1 LFYFKINTDL
11 EEEQSQ
17 LLSSHCNAD
26 LRKRR
31 TQQSMDEGLTTIF
44 RVSSAIEKKMV
55 IREFEDIKLERGNA
69 RQKLLVNS

>member
-1 LFYFKINTDL
+1 
-11 EEEQSQ
+11 
-17 LLSSHCNAD
+17 
-26 LRKRR
+26 
-31 TQQSMDEGLTTIF
+31 MDEGLTTIF